1 MTGTT
6 LLTGGVVRRMDGDPA
21 ADEALVIR
29 DGRVLASGSADDMS
43 AAAGADASVVDLAGA
58 AVLPG
63 LIDTHPHLMHFGALA
78 EAPVDLS
85 DAASHDEIV
94 ERLRVRAA
102 DTPPGEWITATPVGE
117 PHYFIR
123 RSWRDLEEGALPG
136 REVLDRASAEH
147 PIWIQAWAPVT
158 PNVTA
163 FNSVGLSRIGIT
175 RDTPCSVGHVW
186 IDKDGAGEPTG
197 ILRGSVNTYYNN
209 EPFWDDILATLPLF
223 TLEQAAT
230 GTIKAMGAYN
240 RLGVTT
246 VYEGHVMGMDEIN
259 GYRMLRAGELLTV
272 RVLAAP
278 DAEPY
283 AFPWVARLSDE
294 EFEERLEQ
302 SLAMVD
308 RADDMLR
315 IDGITISRGGPCW
328 PGFMVMREPYRGPY
342 GHLTNG
348 IQFIPARKAER
359 AIEFCAERGLRL
371 NIVAVGDREHDEY
384 LDQLE
389 RAAAKHDFRAGGWIL
404 QHAFFVEAEHARRY
418 ADLGFDVTTSMSF
431 SWGKGDL
438 FTERVGERVLPDL
451 IPLRRLLDAGIN
463 VACGS
468 DWGPK
473 NLFEQMELACTHRFA
488 ASGRT
493 NRGPAQEVT
502 REEAVAMWTREAG
515 KVLRWEGVGT
525 LAPGAHAD
533 LVVLD
538 RDPLTCD
545 LDDLPETRVLTTML
559 GGTPVHDAGVVA
571 A

>member
-1 MTGTT
+1 
-6 LLTGGVVRRMDGDPA
+6 
-21 ADEALVIR
+21 
-29 DGRVLASGSADDMS
+29 
-43 AAAGADASVVDLAGA
+43 
-58 AVLPG
+58 
-63 LIDTHPHLMHFGALA
+63 
-78 EAPVDLS
+78 
-85 DAASHDEIV
+85 
-94 ERLRVRAA
+94 
-102 DTPPGEWITATPVGE
+102 
-117 PHYFIR
+117 
-123 RSWRDLEEGALPG
+123 
-136 REVLDRASAEH
+136 VLDRASREH

-163 FNSVGLSRIGIT
+163 FNSAGLAKIGIT
-175 RDTPCSVGHVW
+175 RATPHSVGHVW
-186 IDKDGAGEPTG
+186 IDKDADGEPTG

-209 EPFWDDILATLPLF
+209 EPFWDAILAELPLF

-240 RLGVTT
+240 ALGVTT

-259 GYRMLRAGELLTV
+259 GYRMLRAGDLLTV

-283 AFPWVARLSDE
+283 AFPWVPRLTDT

-302 SLAMVD
+302 ALEMAD
-308 RADDMLR
+308 RSDDLLR

-348 IQFIPARKAER
+348 IQFVPASKAVR
-359 AIEFCAERGLRL
+359 AMEFCAERGLRL

-389 RAAAKHDFRAGGWIL
+389 RAAAVHDFREAGWIL
-404 QHAFFVEAEHARRY
+404 QHAFFVEEGHARRY
-418 ADLGFDVTTSMSF
+418 AELGFDVTTSMSF

-438 FTERVGERVLPDL
+438 FRERVGEQVLPDL
-451 IPLRRLLDAGIN
+451 IPLRRLLDAGMK
-463 VACGS
+463 VSCGS

-473 NLFEQMELACTHRFA
+473 NLFEHMELACTHRFA
-488 ASGRT
+488 GSGRT

-502 REEAVAMWTREAG
+502 REEAVAMWTREAA

-525 LAPGAHAD
+525 LAPGSHAD
-533 LVVLD
+533 LVVVD
-538 RDPLTCD
+538 RDPLECD
-545 LDDLPETRVLTTML
+545 LDELPGTQVLTTML
-559 GGTPVHDAGVVA
+559 GGRAVHDVGLVTA
-571 A
+571 